1 LALARRE
8 NFVQT
13 RAGRRSAWLGET
25 MKLFTIVGCLAVA
38 LCGHGSA
45 RADGTVTVIRAG
57 HLIDSDSGRVL
68 DTQTIVIRDGVIAE
82 VSPTVELPAG
92 ARVVD
97 LSEFTVLPG
106 LIDAHT
112 HLTIDAKNQDPLG
125 ELEHTAAERAFG
137 SLPNAR
143 AVLLAG
149 FTTVRDLGSYRALVD
164 IALRDA
170 INRGDV
176 VGPRMYVA
184 GAYVTISGG
193 AGAVTGFAPDVTLP
207 WDLHY
212 GTANSPNEVRE
223 RVRTLAGLRV
233 DVIKMFATGAVLTHN
248 SNPSGRE
255 ATPEEL
261 MAAVDEAHNFGLKVA
276 VHAHGADGI
285 KAAIRAGAASIEHG
299 TLMDD
304 EGRVLMKQHGTYLVP
319 TLEVRE
325 CIGDNYPPEFVAKAN
340 QIMSAQLK
348 NFRKAVNAGV
358 KIAFGTDIGV
368 CPFGRNAREFN
379 LMVQNGMTPMQAIR
393 AATVAGA
400 DLLGISDKVGS
411 VRRGKLADIIAVRGD
426 PLANVRLLEDVRF
439 VMKQGEIFKQD

>member
-1 LALARRE
+1 
-8 NFVQT
+8 
-13 RAGRRSAWLGET
+13 
-25 MKLFTIVGCLAVA
+25 MKSCVLVGCLVFA
-38 LCGHGSA
+38 LGGAGSV
-45 RADGTVTVIRAG
+45 RAEGVTVIRAG
-57 HLIDSDSGRVL
+57 HLIDTDSGREL
-68 DTQTIVIRDGVIAE
+68 DARTIVVKDGIIADIGRN
-82 VSPTVELPAG
+82 VAVPAS
-92 ARVVD
+92 ARLVD
-97 LSEFTVLPG
+97 LSGYTVLPG

-112 HLTIDAKNQDPLG
+112 HLTINAKSQDPLE

-164 IALRDA
+164 VALRDA

-184 GAYVTISGG
+184 GAYVTITGG

-207 WDLHY
+207 WDLRY
-212 GTANSPNEVRE
+212 GAANSPSEVRE
-223 RVRTLAGLRV
+223 RIRALAGQRV
-233 DVIKMFATGAVLTHN
+233 DVIKMFATGAILTHN
-248 SNPSGRE
+248 SSPSGRE

-261 MAAVDEAHNFGLKVA
+261 AAAVDEAHNFGLKVA
-276 VHAHGADGI
+276 VHAHGPDGI
-285 KAAIRAGAASIEHG
+285 KAAVRAGAASIEHG

-304 EGRVLMKQHGTYLVP
+304 EGRTLMKEHGTYLVP

-325 CIGDNYPPEFVAKAN
+325 CVGDNYPPEFVAKSR
-340 QIMSAQLK
+340 QILSAQLS
-348 NFRKAVNAGV
+348 NFRKAVDAGV

-379 LMVQNGMTPMQAIR
+379 FMVQNGMTPMQAIQS
-393 AATVAGA
+393 ATVAGA

-411 VRRGKLADIIAVRGD
+411 LARGKLADVIAVRGD

>member
-1 LALARRE
+1 MKICIVVASLIVAV
-8 NFVQT
+8 FSH
-13 RAGRRSAWLGET
+13 AG
-25 MKLFTIVGCLAVA
+25 
-38 LCGHGSA
+38 A
-45 RADGTVTVIRAG
+45 RAAGVVTVIRAG
-57 HLIDSDSGRVL
+57 HLIDTESGCVL
-68 DTQTIVIRDGVIAE
+68 DSRMLLVRDGVIAE
-82 VSPTVELPAG
+82 MGAAIEVPAG

-97 LSEFTVLPG
+97 LSGYTVLPG

-112 HLTIDAKNQDPLG
+112 HLTIDSKNQDPLA

-149 FTTVRDLGSYRALVD
+149 FTTVRDLGTYRALVD
-164 IALRDA
+164 VALRDA

-184 GAYVTISGG
+184 GAYVTITGG

-207 WDLHY
+207 WDLRY
-212 GTANSPNEVRE
+212 GNANSPSEVRE
-223 RVRTLAGLRV
+223 RIRTLAGQRV
-233 DVIKMFATGAVLTHN
+233 DVIKLFATGAVLTHN
-248 SNPSGRE
+248 SNPAGRE

-261 MAAVDEAHNFGLKVA
+261 QAAVDEARNFGLKVA
-276 VHAHGADGI
+276 VHAHGPDGI
-285 KAAIRAGAASIEHG
+285 KAAVRAGAASIEHG

-304 EGRVLMKQHGTYLVP
+304 EGRMLMKQHGTYLVP

-325 CIGDNYPPEFVAKAN
+325 CVGGNYPPEFVAKAN
-340 QIMSAQLK
+340 QIMTVQLQ

-379 LMVQNGMTPMQAIR
+379 LMVQNGMTPMQAIQSATI
-393 AATVAGA
+393 AAA
-400 DLLGISDKVGS
+400 DLLGIADKVGS
-411 VRRGKLADIIAVRGD
+411 IRLGKLADLIAVRGNPVVD
-426 PLANVRLLEDVRF
+426 VRLLEDVRF
-439 VMKQGEIFKQD
+439 VMKQGVIYKQD